1 MRQHAF
7 AIALCA
13 LCAAATLPHA
23 LVMAQGALPTREL
36 ALPAAEALLLDNNRE
51 IRRARRA
58 IEQAEADIMIAGQK
72 PNPQLGVALQN
83 INRSRGI
90 GAGGLRDKTVDT
102 IVGVS
107 QLIERGGKAELRV
120 AAAQSLAD
128 ASRGDSGETVRT
140 QLLALRYAY
149 YDTLAAQEK
158 LVGAGANA
166 RLYEAS
172 VAAATMRLRAGDLSG
187 ADVARIRV
195 DAARARNDVTTVAA
209 ELARARLGLAV
220 LIGAETDAAALR
232 AVSAWPPTDT
242 AAPTDTSAPPS
253 EDWVTRRPD
262 VRAAAAR
269 VAAAVRLRDLARSLR
284 TRDISVSAQFEH
296 WPVSD
301 ANPAGSGNSFGV
313 GIALPL
319 FLRHSYEGE
328 AARAQADWYAARDE
342 FDRIVALAHVEIAR
356 SRADLDAARERR
368 NRIDSDLLPQARK
381 SADAAEFAFRNGA
394 IGVMDLLDARRT
406 LRAIEIEATAARADH
421 ARALA
426 ALRAGV
432 EELPTAADARPGTTW
447 ATEPKQ

>member
-1 MRQHAF
+1 MRRHAF
-7 AIALCA
+7 VIALCA
-13 LCAAATLPHA
+13 TFALPHA
-23 LVMAQGALPTREL
+23 MVMAQGSLPTREL
-36 ALPAAEALLLDNNRE
+36 TLPAAEALLLDNNRE

-83 INRSRGI
+83 LNRSRGI

-107 QLIERGGKAELRV
+107 QMIERGGKAELRV

-128 ASRGDSGETVRT
+128 ASQGDFGETVRT
-140 QLLALRYAY
+140 QLLALRSVY
-149 YDTLAAQEK
+149 YETLAAQEK
-158 LVGAGANA
+158 LAGASENA

-172 VAAATMRLRAGDLSG
+172 VAAAALRLRAGDLSG

-195 DAARARNDVTTVAA
+195 DAARARNDVTAVAA
-209 ELARARLGLAV
+209 DLARARLALAV
-220 LIGAETDAAALR
+220 LIGAETDATAFF
-232 AVSAWPPTDT
+232 AVSAWTSTDASTPT
-242 AAPTDTSAPPS
+242 S
-253 EDWVTRRPD
+253 EDQVMRRPD
-262 VRAAAAR
+262 VRAGAAR
-269 VAAAVRLRDLARSLR
+269 VAAADRLRDLARSLR

-296 WPVSD
+296 WPASD
-301 ANPAGSGNSFGV
+301 ANPVGTGNSFGV
-313 GIALPL
+313 GVSLPL

-342 FDRIVALAHVEIAR
+342 FDRTVALARVEIAR

-368 NRIDSDLLPQARK
+368 NRIDTDLLPQARK

-406 LRAIEIEATAARADH
+406 LRAIEIEATVARADH

-432 EELPTAADARPGTTW
+432 EELPHEADARPGTTQ